1 MSRNNRQ
8 HNAPPAGAT
17 PPPATPVA
25 GEESITRA
33 DLGHAEPAGPH
44 DQAEPGKAPPPEGPG
59 GAGRDAGAPD
69 TPATSPADVEEL
81 RQLRQRVAELEAD
94 RTRFGDLARRLAE
107 LEDAQAAAPLPRAGL
122 VELPSPELA
131 VPKGWKLVKDA
142 PTAEEKSLKEQEHF
156 RAEADKTMSQRCQEK
171 ALADYPYRD
180 GDTWFRCRLADG
192 NLLPSIVLPAA
203 EKASAR
209 ARYSEL
215 CGVRSSER
223 EVGADRLA
231 GRPEFDWEKAE
242 RERLTK
248 PKKKKGE
255 DDE

>member
-1 MSRNNRQ
+1 MPGPRTRRRRRRPTSRSSGSSGSASPSWRPTGPGS
-8 HNAPPAGAT
+8 ATWPAGW
-17 PPPATPVA
+17 P
-25 GEESITRA
+25 SW
-33 DLGHAEPAGPH
+33 
-44 DQAEPGKAPPPEGPG
+44 
-59 GAGRDAGAPD
+59 
-69 TPATSPADVEEL
+69 
-81 RQLRQRVAELEAD
+81 
-94 RTRFGDLARRLAE
+94 RTRRRPP
-107 LEDAQAAAPLPRAGL
+107 PLPRAGL